1 MRYTLVNVG
10 AFIGTFAVG
19 ILYKDVFAKNGVL
32 GFAPCFQLAALS
44 MVLGALWYFFVCW
57 KQLGDIGSQPFK
69 KGKTAEEKEFDKKSL
84 TKEGDVRPLSVIE
97 KKRLG
102 AIVLAAC
109 ISVIFWIFWYLAY
122 LPAYYYWADNADW
135 VIFGYTIPSTWLD
148 AANSMY
154 CIILGP
160 VMAKFWLILAARPK
174 GDMSLFKKTG
184 IGIGLLGVCYGAYA
198 LLDIVK
204 DRTGHVSVLWIVLGI
219 TLSMTLGEMFFS
231 PLGHS
236 FISKYS
242 PSRYLGLMM
251 SVWGLS
257 NFAAAKLYGPVY
269 SWLFGEKTQFGFRT
283 ACYIIIAIAVVAAL
297 ILFVFDKKLSSLV
310 EEK

>member
-1 MRYTLVNVG
+1 M
-10 AFIGTFAVG
+10 
-19 ILYKDVFAKNGVL
+19 
-32 GFAPCFQLAALS
+32 C
-44 MVLGALWYFFVCW
+44 
-57 KQLGDIGSQPFK
+57 
-69 KGKTAEEKEFDKKSL
+69 
-84 TKEGDVRPLSVIE
+84 
-97 KKRLG
+97 
-102 AIVLAAC
+102 
-109 ISVIFWIFWYLAY
+109 
-122 LPAYYYWADNADW
+122 
-135 VIFGYTIPSTWLD
+135 
-148 AANSMY
+148 
-154 CIILGP
+154 
-160 VMAKFWLILAARPK
+160 
-174 GDMSLFKKTG
+174 LFKKTG